1 MALRAI
7 IGLLA
12 SVSIVGLAG
21 SSASGAASGVQI
33 VGDDIGGVVKSS
45 KGPEAGVWVIAETHD
60 LKSPLIKIVVTDDQ
74 GRYVLPELPNAK
86 YQVWVRGY
94 GLVDSKPVEAT
105 PGHKIDLTAIIA
117 PDAKAAAEIYP
128 ANYWWSLLRPPPANK
143 FPGTGAQGNGIALT
157 MKTQQDWLGHMK
169 ENCQFC
175 HQLGTAA
182 TRELPGAANSIEGW
196 AERIQKVRVGDISLG
211 DHAKDLGAQMQNNMA
226 RFGRERGLKM
236 YADWGDRIAAG
247 ETPPMPPRP
256 KGVERNVVITEWDF
270 AGGHFVHDEAT
281 TDKRNP
287 TVNAHGPIYGTDLH
301 VGHLEALDPATGATT
316 EIDIPGVSPP
326 VEHRPG
332 AMVHNPMVDD
342 KGRVWMSMREG
353 EGKAYDWCSDG
364 NQSKFAAY
372 FPNVGRQGKEIALY
386 DPSAKKVDIIPVCFD
401 SHHVNFGHTKD
412 DIVYFS
418 GDFNVLGWI
427 NTKVWDETHDAKKA
441 VGWCPFVLDTS
452 GDGKIDPNRANWN
465 QPADP
470 LAAAG
475 GAEGSASPAGAD
487 SQAKADTHEAAEDT
501 RIAGFPYGMN
511 VSPVDDSIWV
521 AKYTP
526 TVPSGLI
533 RLEPGRNPPETC
545 KTEYYEPPKLANGN
559 YAAFNAREVDIDSKG
574 IAWVA
579 FGSGQLGRFD
589 RSRCAVKAGPTATG
603 QQCPEGWT
611 FYQAPEPKLT
621 GTNVGSG
628 WYYLTWVDLHNVFG
642 LGKDVP
648 FMPGSNSDSI
658 LAFLPDSRKW
668 VEMRVPYPLS
678 FYPRGMDARID
689 DPKAGWK
696 GREIWSVNATAT
708 PWHQETGE
716 GSFEKVVE
724 FQLRPDPLAH

>member
-1 MALRAI
+1 MKSTQRLGALTMA
-7 IGLLA
+7 GLFA
-12 SVSIVGLAG
+12 ATGVYAADPSIA
-21 SSASGAASGVQI
+21 I
-33 VGDDIGGVVKSS
+33 VGDDIGGIVKSS

-60 LKSPLIKIVVTDDQ
+60 LKTPFTKIVVTDDQ
-74 GRYVLPELPNAK
+74 GRYVLPELPKAK
-86 YQVWVRGY
+86 YKVWVRGY
-94 GLVDSKPVEAT
+94 GLVDSNAVEAT
-105 PGHKIDLTAIIA
+105 PGNRVDLTAIVA

-128 ANYWWSLLRPPPANK
+128 ANYWWSLLKPPTADE
-143 FPGTGAQGNGIALT
+143 FPGTGAAGNGISPA
-157 MKTQQDWLGHMK
+157 MKDQQDWLAHMK

-175 HQLGTAA
+175 HQLGTKA
-182 TRELPGAANSIEGW
+182 TRELVDTGNSVEGW
-196 AERIQKVRVGDISLG
+196 AQRIQKVRVDDISLG

-236 YADWGDRIAAG
+236 YADWSDRIAAG
-247 ETPPMPPRP
+247 AVPPSPPRP
-256 KGVERNVVITEWDF
+256 QGVERNVVITEWDY

-301 VGHLEALDPATGATT
+301 VGHLEALDPASGVTT
-316 EIDIPGVSPP
+316 EIDIPGLQPP
-326 VEHRPG
+326 VAHRPS

-353 EGKAYDWCSDG
+353 EGKGYDWCTDG
-364 NQSKFAAY
+364 AQDKFAAY
-372 FPNVGRQGKEIALY
+372 FPNAGRQGKEVALY
-386 DPSAKKVDIIPVCFD
+386 DPAAKKVDIIPVCFD
-401 SHHVNFGHTKD
+401 THHVNFGHTKD

-418 GDFNVLGWI
+418 GDFNALGWI
-427 NTKVWDETHDAKKA
+427 NTRVWDETHDAKKA

-452 GDGKIDPNRANWN
+452 GDGKIDPKRANWN
-465 QPADP
+465 EPADP
-470 LAAAG
+470 LVAAG
-475 GAEGSASPAGAD
+475 GAEGSAAAGNG
-487 SQAKADTHEAAEDT
+487 AKAAADALDPHKDT
-501 RIAGFPYGMN
+501 RINGFPYGMN
-511 VSPVDDSIWV
+511 VSPVDDSVWV

-526 TVPSGLI
+526 AVPSGVT
-533 RLEPGRNPPETC
+533 RLELGANPPETC
-545 KTEYYEPPKLANGN
+545 KTEYYEPPKLPNGN
-559 YAAFNAREVDIDSKG
+559 YAAFNARGVDIDSKG

-589 RSRCAVKAGPTATG
+589 RSKCKTKSGPSATG

-611 FYQAPEPKLT
+611 LYQAPGPKLT
-621 GTNVGSG
+621 GTDVGSG
-628 WYYLTWVDLHNVFG
+628 WYYLTWVDLHKVLG

-658 LAFLPDSRKW
+658 LAFLPDTHKW

-689 DPKAGWK
+689 DAKAGWK
-696 GREIWSVNATAT
+696 GREMWSVNATAT

-724 FQLRPDPLAH
+724 FQVRPDPLAH

>member
-1 MALRAI
+1 MAHKALVV
-7 IGLLA
+7 LLA
-12 SVSIVGLAG
+12 SVSMVGLVTLN
-21 SSASGAASGVQI
+21 ASGAGPGVQI
-33 VGDDIGGVVKSS
+33 VSDDIGGVVKSS

-60 LKSPLIKIVVTDDQ
+60 LKSPMIKIVVTDDQ
-74 GRYVLPELPNAK
+74 GRYVLPELPSAK
-86 YQVWVRGY
+86 YEVWVRGY

-105 PGHKIDLTAIIA
+105 PGHEVDLTATVA

-128 ANYWWSLLRPPPANK
+128 ANYWWSLLRPPAQNE

-182 TRELPGAANSIEGW
+182 TRELPGAANSVEGW

-236 YADWGDRIAAG
+236 YADWSDRIAAG

-281 TDKRNP
+281 TDKRDP

-316 EIDIPGVSPP
+316 EIDIPRVSPP
-326 VEHRPG
+326 VEHRPS

-364 NQSKFAAY
+364 SQSKFAAY

-386 DPSAKKVDIIPVCFD
+386 DPSTKEVDIIPVCFD
-401 SHHVNFGHTKD
+401 SHHVNFGYTKD

-427 NTKVWDETHDAKKA
+427 NTKIWDETHDAKKA

-475 GAEGSASPAGAD
+475 GAEGSASPAGAT
-487 SQAKADTHEAAEDT
+487 SQAKPDTHNSGKDT

-526 TVPSGLI
+526 AVPSGII

-559 YAAFNAREVDIDSKG
+559 YAAFNARGVDIDSKG

-589 RSRCAVKAGPTATG
+589 RNKCAVKAGPTATG

-658 LAFLPDSRKW
+658 LAFLPDSQKW

-689 DPKAGWK
+689 DSKAGWK
-696 GREIWSVNATAT
+696 GREMWSVNATAT

-716 GSFEKVVE
+716 GSFEKVVK